1 MSFCP
6 GPCRRL
12 ERAKSLVHDGTGGMI
27 VLLRLHCQSG
37 FTAGAPAVSVAR
49 VNGSEAR
56 LSHDTREIAL
66 GGRLGSHCLE
76 RAQSRA
82 VRTRQ
87 QQTCLSSGASGP
99 ATLLPTDRRSRA
111 TLIQEAPSSR
121 AARACSP
128 DAREFLL
135 RGPSTAPPR
144 PVAGLKDSAVG
155 LVRIA
160 NSRPPRASTIKRL
173 IAAPYPRCQA
183 RSNRRIGTGA
193 RDPPDRARVRLKT
206 QSGVTD
212 DQDDDRCRQE

>member
-87 QQTCLSSGASGP
+87 QQTCLRFGRIGPSDPIAHRSAIESHTDSGGAVLASGASLLARCTRVPSEGP
-99 ATLLPTDRRSRA
+99 LDCSSSTGSRTERQRR
-111 TLIQEAPSSR
+111 
-121 AARACSP
+121 RACSHCQQ
-128 DAREFLL
+128 
-135 RGPSTAPPR
+135 PSAT
-144 PVAGLKDSAVG
+144 GL
-155 LVRIA
+155 
-160 NSRPPRASTIKRL
+160 
-173 IAAPYPRCQA
+173 
-183 RSNRRIGTGA
+183 
-193 RDPPDRARVRLKT
+193 
-206 QSGVTD
+206 D
-212 DQDDDRCRQE
+212 DQAAYRRPIPTLSGSVE